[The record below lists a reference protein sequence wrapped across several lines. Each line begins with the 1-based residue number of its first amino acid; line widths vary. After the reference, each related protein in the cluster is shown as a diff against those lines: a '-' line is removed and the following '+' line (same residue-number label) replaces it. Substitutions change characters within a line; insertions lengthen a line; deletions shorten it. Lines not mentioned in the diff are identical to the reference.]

1 MIFIV
6 LRSVLLF
13 RNTSG
18 SDPTP
23 SDDCDYTGQVRLAFR
38 YSDSTLASGVLEI
51 CVNGTYLRV
60 CGNDSFSQVDI
71 DELAGFAC
79 SALGYPANR
88 EPIHVQLT
96 ELLLN
101 ECLYML

>member
-1 MIFIV
+1 M
-6 LRSVLLF
+6 
-13 RNTSG
+13 
-18 SDPTP
+18 
-23 SDDCDYTGQVRLAFR
+23 
-38 YSDSTLASGVLEI
+38 
-51 CVNGTYLRV
+51 NGTYLRV